1 MNESGDGSV
10 EAESEA
16 FEEREA
22 GGRGGWGRASY
33 DGESDG
39 ARIENGEGRWGLA
52 LCMHY

>member
-1 MNESGDGSV
+1 M

-16 FEEREA
+16 FEEREV
-22 GGRGGWGRASY
+22 GGRDEWGRASH

-39 ARIENGEGRWGLA
+39 ARIENGEGRGDGLV